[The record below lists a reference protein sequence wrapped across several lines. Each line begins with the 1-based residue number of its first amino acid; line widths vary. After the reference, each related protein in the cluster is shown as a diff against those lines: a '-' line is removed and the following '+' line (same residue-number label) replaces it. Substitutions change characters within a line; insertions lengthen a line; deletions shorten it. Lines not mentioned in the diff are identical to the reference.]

1 MSGPLLALH
10 WLIIIVLAFCALTM
24 IANLLVFRGLRECS
38 PPEQPPLVSI
48 LVPARNEERNI
59 TSCVESLLKQDYP
72 NWELLVLDDH
82 STDGTGEIVSQ
93 LFAKH
98 KGSQRRELLAGQS
111 LPGGWVGKN
120 WACHQLSQNGA
131 GEFLFFTD
139 ADTIHAPGTVT
150 AAVGFAQKHRADLVS
165 AWPRM
170 ITETLGEKLIIP
182 IIIVMGFAMCP
193 HWLAVL
199 LQRYPTFARRVP
211 KTVLRALGGANG
223 QFMFFS
229 RRGYHLVGGH
239 AQVKNNVV
247 EDVTLGR
254 EVAERIGEGLRLF
267 NCESLRFSSV
277 RMYRSSAETW
287 AGFTK
292 NLRAIFEERELGFW
306 GFLAAMW
313 GCFLVPCFR
322 WAWAGEALWP
332 FALAELALVVFIRLV
347 VTLRFRLTWI
357 GALLHPFGVG
367 LVIACA
373 LQSWRLCRTS
383 GVEWKG
389 RTYRPEI

>member
-1 MSGPLLALH
+1 MSGSLLALH
-10 WLIIIVLAFCALTM
+10 WLIIFVLSFCALTM

-38 PPEQPPLVSI
+38 PPERPPLVSI

-59 TSCVESLLKQDYP
+59 TPCVESLLKQDYP

-93 LFAKH
+93 LFARH
-98 KGSQRRELLAGQS
+98 SGSQRRELLAGQS

-199 LQRYPTFARRVP
+199 LQRYPTFAKRIP
-211 KTVLRALGGANG
+211 KSILRALGGANG

-229 RRGYHLVGGH
+229 RKGYDHIGGH

-267 NCESLRFSSV
+267 NCESLRFSTV

-306 GFLAAMW
+306 GFLVAMW
-313 GCFLVPCFR
+313 GCFLLPCFR

-332 FALAELALVVFIRLV
+332 YALAELALVVFIRLV

-389 RTYRPEI
+389 RTYRPKI